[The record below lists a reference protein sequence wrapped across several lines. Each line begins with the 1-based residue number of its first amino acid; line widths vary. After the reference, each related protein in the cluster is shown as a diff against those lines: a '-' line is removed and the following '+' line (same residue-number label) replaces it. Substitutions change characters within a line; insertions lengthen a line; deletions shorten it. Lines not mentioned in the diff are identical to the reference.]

1 MEYLEPAE
9 ACDALTLADEYRGD
23 PATESLLIEARLM
36 TDKDVTNDMRYW
48 NQRRRAIR
56 RAPPKTS
63 GENPLDNGG

>member
-1 MEYLEPAE
+1 
-9 ACDALTLADEYRGD
+9 
-23 PATESLLIEARLM
+23 M